1 MTDLASSAGRFPEPT
16 YFTEIHSALCSGRLN
31 DAVRALNEAFRAAR
45 RGQFIGADLLCEP
58 RSYASVAALPAELG
72 EALAERI
79 ELYNVLAERPEGY
92 VLSAREMEDR

>member
-1 MTDLASSAGRFPEPT
+1 MTEPT
-16 YFTEIHSALCSGRLN
+16 YFTEIHGALCAGQVN

-58 RSYASVAALPAELG
+58 RSYAAVAALPAKQ
-72 EALAERI
+72 AAVVAEMI
-79 ELYNVLAERPEGY
+79 GVYNVLAERPEGY